1 MIVSKAAIVLSL
13 AAFAMPQAAAQAQS
27 AHSQAANF
35 NQLSATAEQ
44 ARNEN
49 RDDEAIRLY
58 EQGLKLRPEWEQG
71 LWYLGTLLYDKER
84 YSEARDVL
92 RRFVSVEP
100 NTGPGW
106 AMLGLSEFQTREYS
120 RSLDHLRR
128 STVLG
133 LGDRTE
139 MKNSVFYFVAILFS
153 RFEQYDESSDL
164 LFERLASGQE
174 PSLLVEPAGLAALRM
189 PLLPAEI
196 PPDRREMIRMAGE
209 AAIALSATRRD
220 DAEKI
225 FTDILASYPNEPGVH
240 FFAGAYLMTVRPQQG
255 IREMQRELEISPFHV
270 QARTRLAE
278 EYMKEGQ
285 FDQALPLADAAV
297 QLDPSNPST
306 HLMYGEALVGKQDLA
321 GGIRELETARDEA
334 PQMLRI
340 RWDLV
345 RAYLATGRKDDAKR
359 EKDEI
364 EKLSHPGNGP
374 S

>member
-1 MIVSKAAIVLSL
+1 MIVRTAAMVLSL

-27 AHSQAANF
+27 AHPKAANF

-49 RDDEAIRLY
+49 RDDRAIRLY

-92 RRFVSVEP
+92 RRFVSLEP

-120 RSLDHLRR
+120 RALDHLRR
-128 STVLG
+128 SMALG

-153 RFEQYDESSDL
+153 RFEQYDESTDL
-164 LFERLASGQE
+164 LFERLASGQD

-189 PLLPAEI
+189 PFLPAEI

-209 AAIALSATRRD
+209 AAIALSATRHD

-225 FTDILASYPNEPGVH
+225 FTDILAAYPNEPGVH
-240 FFAGAYLMTVRPQQG
+240 FFAGAYLLTVRPQQG
-255 IREMQRELEISPFHV
+255 IQQMQRELEISPFHV

-297 QLDPSNPST
+297 QLDPNNPST

-345 RAYLATGRKDDAKR
+345 RAYLATGRKDDARR

-364 EKLSHPGNGP
+364 EKLSHPGDGP

>member
-1 MIVSKAAIVLSL
+1 MIASKAAFVLSL
-13 AAFAMPQAAAQAQS
+13 AALAMPQAAAQAQS
-27 AHSQAANF
+27 AHPKAPNF

-44 ARNEN
+44 ARNES
-49 RDDEAIRLY
+49 RDDQATRLY
-58 EQGLKLRPEWEQG
+58 ERGLKLRPGWEQG

-92 RRFVSVEP
+92 RRFVSLEP

-120 RSLDHLRR
+120 RALDHLQRG
-128 STVLG
+128 TVLG
-133 LGDRTE
+133 FGDRTE
-139 MKNSVFYFVAILFS
+139 MKNSVLYFVAILFT

-164 LFERLASGQE
+164 LFESLASGQE
-174 PSLLVEPAGLAALRM
+174 QSLLIDPAGLAALRM

-209 AAIALSATRRD
+209 AAIALGAKRHD

-225 FTDILASYPNEPGVH
+225 FTNLLTAYPNEPGAH
-240 FFAGAYLMTVRPQQG
+240 FFAGAYLRNVRPEQG

-285 FDQALPLADAAV
+285 FDQALPLAEAAV
-297 QLDPSNPST
+297 KLDPKDPSA

-321 GGIRELETARDEA
+321 GGIRELETARDQA
-334 PQMLRI
+334 PQMVRV

-345 RAYLATGRKDDAKR
+345 RAYLATGRKDEAKR

-364 EKLSHPGNGP
+364 EKLSHPGDGP